1 MSSPKTQPTGAS
13 VDAFIDALE
22 HPQRRDDARVLLDV
36 FTRVTGERPVM
47 WGDSM
52 IGFGTYH
59 YKSERSSQE
68 GDWFITGF
76 SPRKAA
82 LSLYVL
88 TGFSDQSELLD
99 ALGPHKKGVGCLY
112 LKNLADVD
120 TKVLERLI
128 AQTYAAMKERY
139 P

>member
-36 FTRVTGERPVM
+36 FKRVTGEQPVM

-52 IGFGTYH
+52 IGFGTYY
-59 YKSERSSQE
+59 YKSERSTQE

-76 SPRKAA
+76 SPRKTA

-128 AQTYAAMKERY
+128 AHTYAAMKERY

>member
-1 MSSPKTQPTGAS
+1 
-13 VDAFIDALE
+13 
-22 HPQRRDDARVLLDV
+22 
-36 FTRVTGERPVM
+36 
-47 WGDSM
+47 M

-59 YKSERSSQE
+59 YKSERSTQE

-76 SPRKAA
+76 SPRKTA

-128 AQTYAAMKERY
+128 AHTYAAMKERY